1 MNNVLVQLILAK
13 KIGTLADLKSTY
25 HKMIMKTHPDAAGSD
40 IHLERYLRLTKDF
53 EEARAHLAAS
63 RYAQSSSREG
73 ESTNHRLAFFQQLHL
88 IETLEM
94 PYAFHPEEEA
104 EKLALA
110 KKTARA
116 SLLQWKRDLAE
127 IYLDAEKEYSRIK
140 REKPMG
146 PYLTH
151 ALALNVRPLM
161 HDLIA
166 YHLTGRDLYAK
177 QARQNLSGIMHQL
190 TQKGCVAL
198 RELLSLLLDDMKNGA
213 AVLE

>member
-13 KIGTLADLKSTY
+13 KIGTFADLKSAHHT
-25 HKMIMKTHPDAAGSD
+25 MIMKTHPDAAGSD
-40 IHLERYLRLTKDF
+40 IHRERYLRLTRDY
-53 EEARAHLAAS
+53 EEARAHL
-63 RYAQSSSREG
+63 
-73 ESTNHRLAFFQQLHL
+73 
-88 IETLEM
+88 IETLET
-94 PYAFHPEEEA
+94 PYALHPEEEA

-116 SLLQWKRDLAE
+116 RLLQWKRDLAE
-127 IYLDAEKEYSRIK
+127 IYRDAEKEYSRIK

-166 YHLTGRDLYAK
+166 YHLTGRDLSAT

-198 RELLSLLLDDMKNGA
+198 RGLFSLLLDDMKNGA